1 MIPSYSRKAISGQSN
16 YLGKVTSHIMKETE
30 MGYRGSKSEI
40 LSIPIP
46 NRISVKEQ
54 RVDGS
59 YCTYIKNLQLRCTL
73 MDCESSY
80 QTRILSKQ
88 ISIRTFSTSSKPK
101 LNPWFVT
108 GIIDAEGTFC
118 TTIYKNKA
126 YKTGWVVRSFFEIGL
141 NQRDSSLIYQ
151 LKDFF
156 EGVGTI
162 SLDKKANVLKY
173 STASLK
179 DLSSIVIPH
188 FKKYPLLTQKGA
200 DFLNFEQI
208 VELMNKGA
216 HLTIN
221 GLQQVINIRASMN
234 TGLSEIIKSEFS
246 NTIKPVKRGIIQSNI
261 IPDPHWIS
269 GFVSGEGNLDVGI
282 KKSKNIIG
290 YQVYLRF
297 RISQHARDAKLMELI
312 MNYLGAGRLER
323 DSRKPVIYVVINKI
337 SDINQIVIPFFNQYP
352 ICGIKHL
359 DYLDWCKI
367 ANLIES
373 GAHLT
378 NEGLA
383 EIQRIKNGINTGR
396 KD

>member
-1 MIPSYSRKAISGQSN
+1 
-16 YLGKVTSHIMKETE
+16 

-221 GLQQVINIRASMN
+221 GLQQVINIRASMH

>member
-1 MIPSYSRKAISGQSN
+1 
-16 YLGKVTSHIMKETE
+16 MKETE

-40 LSIPIP
+40 LNIPIP

-59 YCTYIKNLQLRCTL
+59 YCTYIQNLQLRCTL
-73 MDCESSY
+73 MGFERYY
-80 QTRILSKQ
+80 QTSFPSKQ
-88 ISIRTFSTSSKPK
+88 INIRTFSTLSFKPK

-151 LKDFF
+151 LKYFF
-156 EGVGTI
+156 EGIGTI
-162 SLDKKANVLKY
+162 SLDKKNNVLKY
-173 STASLK
+173 STANLK

-200 DFLNFEQI
+200 DFLFFEQI
-208 VELMNKGA
+208 VKLMNKKT
-216 HLTIN
+216 HLTII
-221 GLQQVINIRASMN
+221 GLQQVINIRAAMN

-246 NTIKPVKRGIIQSNI
+246 SNINPVNRGIIQSNI

-269 GFVSGEGNLDVGI
+269 GFVSGEGNLDVVI

-297 RISQHARDAKLMELI
+297 RISQHARDTKLMELI
-312 MNYLGAGRLER
+312 LNY
-323 DSRKPVIYVVINKI
+323 
-337 SDINQIVIPFFNQYP
+337 
-352 ICGIKHL
+352 
-359 DYLDWCKI
+359 
-367 ANLIES
+367 
-373 GAHLT
+373 
-378 NEGLA
+378 
-383 EIQRIKNGINTGR
+383 
-396 KD
+396 

>member
-1 MIPSYSRKAISGQSN
+1 
-16 YLGKVTSHIMKETE
+16 MKETE
-30 MGYRGSKSEI
+30 MGYRGSKSEF

-46 NRISVKEQ
+46 NRNRISVKEQ

-59 YCTYIKNLQLRCTL
+59 YCTNIQNLQLRCTL
-73 MDCESSY
+73 MGFERYY
-80 QTRILSKQ
+80 QTSFPSKQ
-88 ISIRTFSTSSKPK
+88 ISIRTFSTSSFKPK

-141 NQRDSSLIYQ
+141 NQRDSSLVYQ

-156 EGVGTI
+156 EGIGTI
-162 SLDKKANVLKY
+162 SLDKKTNVLKY

-179 DLSSIVIPH
+179 DLSSIVVPH

-200 DFLNFEQI
+200 DFLFFEQI
-208 VELMNKGA
+208 VELMNKGV

-246 NTIKPVKRGIIQSNI
+246 NNINPVKRGIIQSNI
-261 IPDPHWIS
+261 IPDPQWIS

-323 DSRKPVIYVVINKI
+323 DSRKPVIYLVINKI
-337 SDINQIVIPFFNQYP
+337 SEINQIVIPFFNQYP

-383 EIQRIKNGINTGR
+383 EIQRIKDGINTGR